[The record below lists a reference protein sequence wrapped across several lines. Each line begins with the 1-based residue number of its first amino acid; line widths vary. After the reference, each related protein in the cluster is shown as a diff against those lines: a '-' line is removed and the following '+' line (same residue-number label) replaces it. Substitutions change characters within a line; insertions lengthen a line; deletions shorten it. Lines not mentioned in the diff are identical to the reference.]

1 MKKQISIAV
10 RALAIGLVAVLLLV
24 SLAGIGAAVT
34 SISFGQTLSGTI
46 NAAAQMDDY
55 TFSASANDNVVF
67 RVSKTSGTL
76 YPGIRLRGPDG
87 TNLKE
92 IRGPT
97 TAEISYKLPSSGM
110 YIISTYDGWDGTRTG
125 GYTLHLQRVNNPG
138 SATPISFGQ
147 TLSNNINAAAQ
158 MDAYTFSASAND
170 NVVFRVS
177 KTSGTLYPGIRLYG
191 PDGTNLKEIRGST
204 TAEISY
210 KLPSSG
216 MYIISTYDG
225 WDGTRTG
232 GYTLHLQRVN
242 NPGSATPISFGQT
255 LSNNINAAAQMDA
268 YTFSASANDNVVFR
282 VSKTSG
288 TLYPGIRLYGPDGSN
303 LKETRGSTTAE
314 ISYKLPSSG
323 TYTIST
329 YDGWDGTRTGG
340 YNIYLGGSPATTTQ
354 TPQQTGGGVV
364 YSDQKNAIITPTT
377 TPTPIST
384 TQPTSASKDS
394 DGDGWSDDQELAAGT
409 NPLKADTDGDGVWD
423 SKDSNPLVFEKS
435 EQIQAG
441 EPNINI
447 NVENNNT
454 ITNIIEKSG
463 IEPLY
468 IGIGAIAILLI
479 GIIAVSSLRN
489 DKTSSATN
497 INIGKVGDS
506 TNHVVNDH
514 STTTNVD
521 NRDGVMQR
529 SNIGGSSG
537 GIDEKLSSLK
547 DKYEKGLISED
558 IYKEMQKELLGK
570 M

>member
-191 PDGTNLKEIRGST
+191 PDGSNLKETRGST

-216 MYIISTYDG
+216 TYTISTYDG